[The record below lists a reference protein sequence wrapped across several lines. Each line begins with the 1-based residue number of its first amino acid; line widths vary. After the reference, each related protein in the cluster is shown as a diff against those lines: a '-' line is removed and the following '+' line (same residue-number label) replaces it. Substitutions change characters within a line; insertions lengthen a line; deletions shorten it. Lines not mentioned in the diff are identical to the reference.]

1 MRARYGL
8 GERPYILALSRL
20 EPRKNFIR
28 LIDAFHRARHEGRLP
43 QQLVIGGGKGWLYD
57 AIFARVAELGLEEHV
72 RFPGFI
78 AEADL
83 PALYGGAEFF
93 AYPSLYEGFGL
104 PIVEALACGTP
115 VLTADN
121 SCLPEAGGPGAL
133 YVQADDI
140 DSIAAGIVDLAT
152 DAGLRDRLR
161 SAGRA
166 HAAQFTW
173 ERSAQQLLA
182 AYAKALNGEP

>member
-1 MRARYGL
+1 M
-8 GERPYILALSRL
+8 
-20 EPRKNFIR
+20 
-28 LIDAFHRARHEGRLP
+28 
-43 QQLVIGGGKGWLYD
+43 
-57 AIFARVAELGLEEHV
+57 AELGLEEHV

-83 PALYGGAEFF
+83 PVLYSGAEFF

-133 YVQADDI
+133 YVRADDI
-140 DSIAAGIVDLAT
+140 DSIAAGIVDLGT
-152 DAGLRDRLR
+152 DVGLRDRLR